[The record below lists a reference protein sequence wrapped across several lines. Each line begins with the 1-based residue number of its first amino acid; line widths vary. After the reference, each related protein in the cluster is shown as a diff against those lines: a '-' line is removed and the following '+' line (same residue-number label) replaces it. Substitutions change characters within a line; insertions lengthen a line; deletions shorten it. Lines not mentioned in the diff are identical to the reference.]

1 MNPSFRTSSY
11 RLVYSPH
18 YGKVNLGSHVFP
30 VKKYD
35 LIRKRLLDCKLVA
48 EGDFIK
54 APKAS
59 DEDILLVHTE
69 EYLNRL
75 KEAQESKG
83 DWISL
88 LWQLEMPQCKTPKEL
103 IAASFFCVGGT
114 ILASRSALE
123 NGIGI
128 HIGGGFHH
136 AFPDHGE
143 GFCVVN
149 DISIAIRKL
158 QKEGKI
164 ERAAVI
170 DCDLHQGNGTAYIF
184 RNDPSVYTFS
194 IHAEYVYPAK
204 ERSNEDMGLRDFTE
218 DNVYLEYLRES
229 VPRIINDFKPDLV
242 VYVAGAD
249 PYKNDMLSPLNI
261 SIEGLRERD
270 QIVISEARKKKI
282 PVVIVLAGGYAEDVE
297 DTVEIHCNT
306 IKIALS

>member
-1 MNPSFRTSSY
+1 MASRY
-11 RLVYSPH
+11 KIVYSPH
-18 YGKVNLGSHVFP
+18 YGKVNLGNHVFP

-35 LIRKRLLDCKLVA
+35 LVREKLLDNKVVTQD
-48 EGDFIK
+48 DFVE

-59 DEDILLVHTE
+59 DEDILLAHTE

-83 DWISL
+83 NWL
-88 LWQLEMPQCKTPKEL
+88 GLMWQLEMPYCKTPKEL
-103 IAASFFCVGGT
+103 IEASFYCVGGT
-114 ILASRSALE
+114 ILASRLALE
-123 NGIGI
+123 SGIGI

-149 DISIAIRKL
+149 DHSIAICKL
-158 QKEGKI
+158 QKVGKVG
-164 ERAAVI
+164 RVAVI

-184 RNDPSVYTFS
+184 RSNPSVYTFS
-194 IHAEYVYPAK
+194 IHAQSIYPAK
-204 ERSNEDMGLRDFTE
+204 ERSDEDIGLGDFTE
-218 DNVYLEYLRES
+218 DQVYLGYLREC

-261 SIEGLRERD
+261 SIEGLKERD
-270 QIVISEARKKKI
+270 QIVISEPRKKKI
-282 PVVIVLAGGYAEDVE
+282 PVVIVLAGGYAEDVK

-306 IKIALS
+306 IKTALSLFTAP